1 MVLLYKSEIWVVIE
15 SILKVLEGVSYQ
27 RVVEEGYQCSLLA
40 EALEAAWICPMK
52 EYIWRRQDI
61 IAQYIANRPIYDLCT
76 GAEQMPKLSICV
88 WWWDQDLNPEE
99 EGDGTR
105 EGAERDVG

>member
-1 MVLLYKSEIWVVIE
+1 
-15 SILKVLEGVSYQ
+15 
-27 RVVEEGYQCSLLA
+27 
-40 EALEAAWICPMK
+40 
-52 EYIWRRQDI
+52 
-61 IAQYIANRPIYDLCT
+61 
-76 GAEQMPKLSICV
+76 MPKLSICV